1 MEESLPPL
9 DTLVVE
15 RFIGLSPQGSCGR
28 AADNHPLRGTNWKLV
43 RLGEAPVEV
52 SAGQAEPQLVFAS
65 DALQVSGS
73 GGCNRFTGGF
83 TVEGDRVH
91 LGPLAGT
98 MMACVNGMEQEQRL
112 LKSLSRV
119 ERYRISGQQLELLD
133 GSGAVLGRF
142 EAAPSH

>member
-15 RFIGLSPQGSCGR
+15 RFLNLSSQGSCGR
-28 AADNHPLRGTNWKLV
+28 AAGNRPLRGTYWKLV
-43 RLGEAPVEV
+43 RLGDAPVEV
-52 SAGQAEPQLVFAS
+52 TAGQAEPQLVFAS

-73 GGCNRFTGGF
+73 GGCNRITGGF
-83 TVEGDRVH
+83 TLEGNRVH

-98 MMACVNGMEQEQRL
+98 MMACANGMEQEQRFL
-112 LKSLSRV
+112 NSLNHV

-133 GSGAVLGRF
+133 GSGAVLARF
-142 EAAPSH
+142 EAAAPR